1 MANNFEDST
10 PDALSD
16 VRRDSERLAQRV
28 TTPWWYHV
36 ALAAITMAL
45 VGAIAAPFTLTSIL
59 IAGAVIALAA
69 LGVLYRRV
77 SGLDIPMPAGPRSTR
92 MFRLV
97 MVLLVVTMGAALVI
111 YIAEWSRW
119 WVLIPVVAVGIGVW
133 LLGVAY
139 DRALRDDLTEDAQ
152 R

>member
-1 MANNFEDST
+1 MANNFEDPS

-36 ALAAITMAL
+36 ALAAICMVM
-45 VGAIAAPFTLTSIL
+45 VGAVTAPFVASSVLM
-59 IAGAVIALAA
+59 AVAVIALGG
-69 LGVLYRRV
+69 LSVLYRRV
-77 SGLDIPMPAGPRSTR
+77 SGIDIQMPAGPRSTR
-92 MFRLV
+92 MFRWV
-97 MVLLVVTMGAALVI
+97 IALLVVTMGAGLMI
-111 YIAEWSRW
+111 YIAEWPRW
-119 WVLIPVVAVGIGVW
+119 WVLIPVVAVGLGVW

-139 DRALRDDLTEDAQ
+139 DRALRIDLTENTQ